1 MTDSSGNQIG
11 AAVKYLPFGE
21 ARSAI
26 DIPVDKLF
34 TGQRLDATG
43 LYYYNAR
50 YYDPMIGRFISADP
64 VIQILDGLQYVSFQ
78 LCINYL
84 PFLTVM
90 PKSQLSYPLLVFSAP
105 LNPQSANRYSYVL
118 NDPLIYIDSTG
129 FVNWWL
135 LGAGIVLLAVG
146 GVVAWY
152 IVPVALAAIPTE
164 FAAAETS
171 LEFNAAVGAIGDL
184 SAVAGASCLP
194 AVTGAGLIYL
204 GFGSTDTS
212 SSNHPYYHQ
221 VTFADNSI
229 GFFTNSQI
237 NQMQQAGVQLSV
249 NGNSQYVIV
258 TFSDGSVGYFTPEQV
273 DAMQQMGVPVSTS

>member
-1 MTDSSGNQIG
+1 MTNSVGLRVGPSI
-11 AAVKYLPFGE
+11 KYLQFG
-21 ARSAI
+21 ACRNS
-26 DIPVDKLF
+26 PGLPTDKLF
-34 TGQRLDATG
+34 TGQRLDGTG

-50 YYDPMIGRFISADP
+50 YYDPTIGRFISADT

-90 PKSQLSYPLLVFSAP
+90 LKSQSSYPLFIFSAP

-152 IVPVALAAIPTE
+152 IVPVALSAIATE
-164 FAAAETS
+164 FAAAETF
-171 LEFNAAVGAIGDL
+171 LEVAAAVGAMGDL
-184 SAVAGASCLP
+184 GIVAGANCLP
-194 AVTGAGLIYL
+194 AATGVGLIYL

-212 SSNHPYYHQ
+212 SSNHTYYYQ
-221 VTFADNSI
+221 LTFADNST
-229 GFFTNSQI
+229 GVFTNDQI
-237 NQMQQAGVQLSV
+237 SQMQQAEVQLSV
-249 NGNSQYVIV
+249 NGNNQYVQV

-273 DAMQQMGVPVSTS
+273 NALQQMDIPVSTS